1 MRSLFSVPSRLTRFA
16 AYRPRKVLPTLC
28 ARCDVFAT
36 AVGGMTGYNV
46 PTGMIV
52 DHTSRLVRGKHLYPE
67 SFGESFPTDAAREQY
82 LFERGFT
89 VAYYSRPVCWFGL
102 RLPRATR
109 RYIERT
115 GHVELIPIV
124 LGLHGGCSDWDLTA
138 GAVPLYRKPIAPANT
153 TV

>member
-1 MRSLFSVPSRLTRFA
+1 MPAEHYGELFPSA
-16 AYRPRKVLPTLC
+16 A
-28 ARCDVFAT
+28 AQ
-36 AVGGMTGYNV
+36 
-46 PTGMIV
+46 
-52 DHTSRLVRGKHLYPE
+52 DHYDYEH
-67 SFGESFPTDAAREQY
+67 
-82 LFERGFT
+82 GFL
-89 VAYYSRPVCWFGL
+89 VAYFPRPKCWYGL
-102 RLPRATR
+102 ALPRATR